1 MKYKNLILKNIA
13 SLTTDVK
20 KNRIYTKKEEK
31 TLEKEYRFLKN
42 KNNSWFNKI

>member
-20 KNRIYTKKEEK
+20 KIEFTLKKKKK
-31 TLEKEYRFLKN
+31 TWIKN
-42 KNNSWFNKI
+42 IGF